1 MARDFSNVQRIVIK
15 VGTAL
20 LTNEKGL
27 NDDKLEDIV
36 SQIANLKQKGYQIL
50 LVSSGAI
57 GMGAKELGLKTKA
70 NNMAM
75 RQACA
80 SIGQPLL
87 MSKYYTSFRKKGIIC
102 SQILVNR
109 KDFNNRTTFLN
120 LRNSVE
126 KLINLSIIP
135 IFNENDATSTAEIGT
150 TFGDNDRLSA
160 LIASKIDAGLMII
173 LSDIDGLYTS
183 DPKQDKNAKLLEEV
197 NVIDKTITSY
207 AGSNTTTFSTGG
219 MKTKIMAAQIALR
232 GGTTCVIANGKT
244 ENVIERILKNESLGT
259 CFHPT
264 VKLSQ
269 RERWIM
275 NNTHS
280 GSITVDEGAY
290 KALLKN
296 NSLLAKGVIKVEGT
310 FDKNEVVKV
319 LKEDSSLFAKALVGF
334 SSNELV
340 QIMGHNSNEANKILN
355 HDVKKVVFRPEDMV
369 FIKG

>member
-1 MARDFSNVQRIVIK
+1 
-15 VGTAL
+15 
-20 LTNEKGL
+20 
-27 NDDKLEDIV
+27 
-36 SQIANLKQKGYQIL
+36 
-50 LVSSGAI
+50 
-57 GMGAKELGLKTKA
+57 
-70 NNMAM
+70 
-75 RQACA
+75 
-80 SIGQPLL
+80 
-87 MSKYYTSFRKKGIIC
+87 
-102 SQILVNR
+102 
-109 KDFNNRTTFLN
+109 
-120 LRNSVE
+120 
-126 KLINLSIIP
+126 
-135 IFNENDATSTAEIGT
+135 
-150 TFGDNDRLSA
+150 
-160 LIASKIDAGLMII
+160 
-173 LSDIDGLYTS
+173 
-183 DPKQDKNAKLLEEV
+183 
-197 NVIDKTITSY
+197 
-207 AGSNTTTFSTGG
+207 
-219 MKTKIMAAQIALR
+219 KIMAAQIALR

-290 KALLKN
+290 KALLNN